1 MEVEDKY
8 FSLLNLL
15 VYDKRAKECGMI
27 SSLKFDKLI
36 GGVCVYY
43 EAYYHCGK
51 YRSVFVED
59 IKSGNVVFLIPF
71 SVYEYDRELYKQ
83 MGEAFI
89 SAVKEFFGEEF
100 REDMIMEISEEE
112 RQEEIRRWEKLTRP
126 IDNWD
131 RKLKRDETDKEG

>member
-27 SSLKFDKLI
+27 CSFCFERLFSGI
-36 GGVCVYY
+36 WCYY
-43 EAYYHCGK
+43 EGFFRCGQ
-51 YRSVFVED
+51 YRSIYIDD
-59 IKSGNVVFLIPF
+59 IKSGNVVFILPF
-71 SVYEYDRELYKQ
+71 SVYENDKKDYDKI
-83 MGEAFI
+83 GEMFTN
-89 SAVKEFFGEEF
+89 AVKEFFGDYF
-100 REDMIMEISEEE
+100 REDMIMQINEEE
-112 RQEEIRRWEKLTRP
+112 RQEEIRYWEKLTRP